1 MIHDSAT
8 DTEHTHGLQL
18 GTKGWRHAHWQNTFY
33 PDDLP
38 PDWQLAYYA
47 NEFSTV
53 LVPVEEWSQQAD
65 VAQWLDDV
73 PEGFRFYIDA
83 PRQSELLP
91 LFTRSCEMLQDKLA
105 GVVASEIIQLPITVP
120 VYVAQETNTQNILL
134 REQTN
139 GSMLALL
146 EEDYANLKVLR
157 KWLQQTMAENEN
169 KLRGIFLS
177 NKSVSVQQLRDVK
190 TLVELL
196 GI

>member
-1 MIHDSAT
+1 MIHDSDT
-8 DTEHTHGLQL
+8 DTEHAHGLQL
-18 GTKGWRHAHWQNTFY
+18 GTRGWRHAHWQNTFY

-38 PDWQLAYYA
+38 EDWQLAYYA

-53 LVPVEEWSQQAD
+53 LVPVEAWSQQAD

-73 PEGFRFYIDA
+73 PEGFRFYMEA
-83 PRQSELLP
+83 PQQQELYP
-91 LFTRSCEMLQDKLA
+91 LFTMTCEMLQDKLE
-105 GVVASEIIQLPITVP
+105 GVVANEVIQLPITAP
-120 VYVAQETNTQNILL
+120 VYVTQETDAQNILF

-146 EEDYANLKVLR
+146 EEDYADLKVLR
-157 KWLQQTMAENEN
+157 KWLQQVMAENE
-169 KLRGIFLS
+169 LHGIFLS

-196 GI
+196 GF